1 MVRENGPK
9 PLFSCQNRPS
19 NRLESAEVVVS
30 KTLFE
35 KICDKEIP
43 ASIVHEDEHCVAF
56 KDINPGAPTHVLLVP
71 RKPIPK
77 LSDATAADQA
87 LLGHLLLTASK
98 VANQLGVGDAFR
110 LAINNGAGAGQS
122 VFHLHLHILGGR
134 PLKWPPG

>member
-1 MVRENGPK
+1 
-9 PLFSCQNRPS
+9 
-19 NRLESAEVVVS
+19 VS

-35 KICDKEIP
+35 KICDKELP
-43 ASIVHEDEHCVAF
+43 AAIVYEDDLCVAF

-77 LSDATAADQA
+77 LTDATAADRD
-87 LLGHLLLTASK
+87 LLGHLMLTASK
-98 VANQLGVGDAFR
+98 VAAQLGVGEAFR
-110 LAINNGAGAGQS
+110 VVLNNGAGAGQS